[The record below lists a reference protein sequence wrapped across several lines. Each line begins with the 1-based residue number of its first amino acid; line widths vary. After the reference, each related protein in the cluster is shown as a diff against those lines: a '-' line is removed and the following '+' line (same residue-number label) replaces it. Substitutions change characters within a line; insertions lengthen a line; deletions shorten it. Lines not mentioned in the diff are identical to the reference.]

1 MNPGRKKRVKKGVK
15 SLERQIAE
23 HVRKLEDAQKSGRI
37 ELAEYYRKEIRKF
50 KANIE
55 KKKKSIKK

>member
-1 MNPGRKKRVKKGVK
+1 MNPGRKKRVKKGIE
-15 SLERQIAE
+15 SLERQIAK
-23 HVRKLEDAQKSGRI
+23 HVKKLEDAQKSGRV

-55 KKKKSIKK
+55 KKRRSIRK